1 MTENSCPNKLNF
13 MLDSYKCLKNCDM
26 ESSQSD
32 STFLAIIFSFTIQI
46 NTKKS
51 RGSVETRKIN
61 HTSLIPSETLFIIE
75 ME

>member
-1 MTENSCPNKLNF
+1 
-13 MLDSYKCLKNCDM
+13 M